1 MPDKVV
7 HCGRPNNMRLSRGT
21 ILSLALALALPA
33 AVVTEAAPAG
43 ATAAGSPVV
52 RTDKGAVQG
61 VTRDRVDSYLGIRY
75 ARAPVGPL
83 RWQPPRPPAPWTGV
97 VPATS
102 YGNRCAQPLRYN
114 AQLSLT
120 EDCLFLNVQRPARA
134 RTNERGA
141 NDRLPV
147 YLYIHGG
154 GLNNGSSNL
163 HDGTTIV
170 QQTGVIV
177 VTINYRLGVMGWLG
191 LPALT
196 AAQGESGNYGLMD
209 QLAALTWVHRNIAAF
224 GGDPD
229 RVTIGGE
236 SSGAFSVCALLTA
249 PKAAGLF
256 SGAIMQSGYC
266 DTETQSDAHYWGDA
280 LATQVGCVVPAQ
292 QLACLRASSPQTL
305 LDGWDALGTPTS
317 AVNGTPTLP
326 LDPRAAVALG
336 KVSHVPLLIGSNRD
350 EGRYFSLDQVGQDE
364 AGYDAWLQN
373 NLSSSAEAAAVK
385 ALYPWPAT
393 SDQFTAAYLAGAIL
407 TDGLLGSLGGCP
419 YRDLEND
426 FARKV
431 TTFVYEFDHRTGPGP
446 SPQPAGYQWG
456 ASHTAEL
463 PYLWPSFDA
472 GTPIAPTF
480 DAAERQLSRQMI
492 AYWGAFVKNGRP
504 AVDGQPRW
512 PALNDTQRLLALRA
526 GKTSTLIR
534 STDFAKQH
542 NCTFWG

>member
-1 MPDKVV
+1 
-7 HCGRPNNMRLSRGT
+7 MRSRRGT
-21 ILSLALALALPA
+21 IFALALVLVLPA
-33 AVVTEAAPAG
+33 PVVAEAVPAG
-43 ATAAGSPVV
+43 AAAAGSPVV

-83 RWQPPRPPAPWTGV
+83 RWQPPRPPAPWAGV

-134 RTNERGA
+134 RA

-147 YLYIHGG
+147 FVYIHGG
-154 GLNNGSSNL
+154 GLNNGSSSL

-170 QQTGVIV
+170 QQTGVVV
-177 VTINYRLGVMGWLG
+177 VTINYRLGVLGWLG

-209 QLAALTWVHRNIAAF
+209 QLAALTWVRRNIAAF

-236 SSGAFSVCALLTA
+236 SSGAFSVCALLTS
-249 PKAAGLF
+249 PKASALF

-292 QLACLRASSPQTL
+292 QLACLRAASPRML

-326 LDPRAAVALG
+326 LDPRAAVAQG
-336 KVSHVPLLIGSNRD
+336 EVKRVPLLIGSNRD
-350 EGRYFSLDQVGQDE
+350 EGRYFSVDQVGQDE
-364 AGYDAWLQN
+364 AGYDAWLN
-373 NLSSSAEAAAVK
+373 DNLSSPAEVAAVK
-385 ALYPWPAT
+385 ARYPWPAT
-393 SDQFTAAYLAGAIL
+393 SNRFTAAYLTGAIL

-426 FARKV
+426 FAQAM

-463 PYLWPSFDA
+463 PYTWPSFDA

-480 DAAERQLSRQMI
+480 NAAERQLSRQMI

-504 AVDGQPRW
+504 TVAGQPRW
-512 PALNDTQRLLALRA
+512 PAVNDTQKLLALRA
-526 GKTSTLIR
+526 GNASALIK
-534 STDFAKQH
+534 STDFSMQH
-542 NCTFWG
+542 NCAFWG

>member
-1 MPDKVV
+1 
-7 HCGRPNNMRLSRGT
+7 MRSRRGT
-21 ILSLALALALPA
+21 ILALAFALALPA
-33 AVVTEAAPAG
+33 AVVAEAAPAG
-43 ATAAGSPVV
+43 AAAAGSPVV

-102 YGNRCAQPLRYN
+102 YGNRCAQPLRDN

-120 EDCLFLNVQRPARA
+120 EDCLFLNVQGPARA
-134 RTNERGA
+134 RGYERGGY
-141 NDRLPV
+141 DRLPV
-147 YLYIHGG
+147 YVYIHGG

-177 VTINYRLGVMGWLG
+177 VTINYRLGVLGWLG

-236 SSGAFSVCALLTA
+236 SSGAFSVCALLTS
-249 PKAAGLF
+249 PKAGGLF

-292 QLACLRASSPQTL
+292 QLACLRASSPQIL

-326 LDPRAAVALG
+326 LDPRAAVARG

-373 NLSSSAEAAAVK
+373 NLSGSAEVAAVR

-393 SDQFTAAYLAGAIL
+393 SNQFTAAYLAGAIL

-419 YRDLEND
+419 YRELEND
-426 FARKV
+426 FAHAM

-446 SPQPAGYQWG
+446 SPQPAGYKWG

-463 PYLWPSFDA
+463 PYMWPSFDA

-492 AYWGAFVKNGRP
+492 AYWGAFVKKGRP
-504 AVDGQPRW
+504 AADGQPRW
-512 PALNDTQRLLALRA
+512 PALNDTQKLLALRA
-526 GKTSTLIR
+526 GNASTLIK
-534 STDFAKQH
+534 TADFSQQH

>member
-1 MPDKVV
+1 
-7 HCGRPNNMRLSRGT
+7 MRFRRGT
-21 ILSLALALALPA
+21 IFSLALVLALPVSVMA
-33 AVVTEAAPAG
+33 GAAPAG
-43 ATAAGSPVV
+43 AAAGSPVV

-61 VTRDRVDSYLGIRY
+61 MTRDGVDSYLGMRY
-75 ARAPVGPL
+75 AKAPVGSL
-83 RWQPPRPPAPWTGV
+83 RWQPPQPPAAWTGV

-120 EDCLFLNVQRPARA
+120 EDCLFLNVQRPASARA
-134 RTNERGA
+134 H
-141 NDRLPV
+141 DRLPV
-147 YLYIHGG
+147 YVYIHGG
-154 GLNNGSSNL
+154 GLNNGSSSL

-170 QQTGVIV
+170 QQTGVVV
-177 VTINYRLGVMGWLG
+177 VTINYRLGVLGWLG

-196 AAQGESGNYGLMD
+196 ATQGESGNYGLLD

-236 SSGAFSVCALLTA
+236 SSGAFSVCALLTS
-249 PKAAGLF
+249 PKAGGLF
-256 SGAIMQSGYC
+256 AGAIMQSGYC
-266 DTETQSDAHYWGDA
+266 DTETQGDAHYWGGA

-292 QLACLRASSPQTL
+292 QLACLRATGPQTL
-305 LDGWDALGTPTS
+305 LDAWDALGTPTS

-326 LDPRAAVALG
+326 LDPRAAVAQG
-336 KVSHVPLLIGSNRD
+336 RFRHVPLLIGSNLD

-364 AGYDAWLQN
+364 AGYDTWLRD
-373 NLSSSAEAAAVK
+373 NLPNEAVATAVK

-393 SDQFTAAYLAGAIL
+393 SDQFTAAYLSGAIL

-426 FARKV
+426 FAQKV

-446 SPQPAGYQWG
+446 SPQPAGYIWG

-463 PYLWPSFDA
+463 PYMWPSFDA
-472 GTPIAPTF
+472 GTPVAPTF

-492 AYWGAFVKNGRP
+492 AYWGAFVKNGQP
-504 AVDGQPRW
+504 TVNGQPRW
-512 PALNDTQRLLALRA
+512 PALNDTHKLLALRA
-526 GKTSTLIR
+526 GNTSTLIK
-534 STDFAKQH
+534 STDFSQQH
-542 NCTFWG
+542 HCTFWG